1 MQKCRNSPSRFSS
14 WPRRAAQGAS
24 NLGSPSE
31 AAATRANQ
39 GEGAS
44 SSADRGSAVR
54 FSVSWLEAP
63 KVPKP
68 PKVSL
73 LALSDAALDEL
84 GALDGLVVHFPM
96 LNVSLNLR

>member
-54 FSVSWLEAP
+54 VSVSWLE
-63 KVPKP
+63 
-68 PKVSL
+68 
-73 LALSDAALDEL
+73 ALDEL